1 MLSINKE
8 IKLILDAN
16 DFTYRP
22 DPQWVKEKG
31 WFCRVYLMGYDRIEA
46 NFIEDAV
53 VAVDEIAIEFLV
65 ENSIAILLG
74 KENVT
79 VEYVDNFY
87 ELDRNVD
94 IGISCAGFT
103 NKDVDYL
110 YLKDAESEIFML
122 FGSEDFVNKAMP
134 ICNEEYKIYYENFYG
149 AWLSDNIDNLLKR
162 IWEDYCIS

>member
-1 MLSINKE
+1 MLSIDKE
-8 IKLILDAN
+8 IKLILDEN
-16 DFTYRP
+16 VSIYRP

-79 VEYVDNFY
+79 VEYIDNFY
-87 ELDRNVD
+87 ELDRNID

-122 FGSEDFVNKAMP
+122 FGEKSFINKVMPISIKEYKKYYEDFFGAWDSIKIDRFLKN
-134 ICNEEYKIYYENFYG
+134 ILNEYKI
-149 AWLSDNIDNLLKR
+149 
-162 IWEDYCIS
+162 